1 MTFKTGTKIELSNI
15 QNNLEWDYVKD
26 MNAIIAGKRNSGKSF
41 LALSIAF
48 RIFGKYPYSQIFIID
63 YKRSDFSRLKNLENL
78 PNNRVAS
85 SKEEIFSL
93 LEYYVELMNK
103 RIDYFNTLENSFG
116 RTAKDFDMA
125 PFYLIYDEFGAFNS
139 TLDAK
144 EKKRHDALIKQITLM
159 GRQYSFG
166 IMIILQQAS
175 VGNSGLDTSIKE
187 QCGLIVQMG
196 NATPATL
203 RQTFR
208 EDIEPQDMKFEVGQG
223 QLWMESFSNSNKT
236 YPFTAFYVYK
246 DLLWKQF
253 EINVYDQNVDTALT
267 AHN

>member
-1 MTFKTGTKIELSNI
+1 MTLKRSTSIELSNI

-26 MNAIIAGKRNSGKSF
+26 INAIIAGKRGGGKSY
-41 LALSIAF
+41 LAMSAAF
-48 RIFGKYPYSQIFIID
+48 RMAGSRVQLFIID
-63 YKRSDFSRLKNLENL
+63 YKRSDFSRLKKLDKL
-78 PNNRVAS
+78 PDNRVAS
-85 SKEEIFSL
+85 SKEEIFAL
-93 LEYYVELMNK
+93 LEYYIELMNK
-103 RIDYFNTLENSFG
+103 RIDYFNSLDDTFG
-116 RTAKDFDMA
+116 KTAKDIGML

-196 NATPATL
+196 NATPAAL

-208 EDIEPQDMKFEVGQG
+208 EDIESQDMKFEIGQG